1 MKKIL
6 LMCLTLFMAFIL
18 IACGKPSEKLE
29 GDWISTNPET
39 AKVFGKE
46 FSFKDHTFKS
56 NDDGVF
62 IKYYKF
68 MDDNEKNINF
78 YDEKPSEDIFD
89 EDSPSEEGVLKIDGD
104 KASITTELNGEMTF
118 ERKN

>member
-1 MKKIL
+1 MLYNYIYEYNFIFYITFIPRLKPW
-6 LMCLTLFMAFIL
+6 AFSL
-18 IACGKPSEKLE
+18 SKGC
-29 GDWISTNPET
+29 
-39 AKVFGKE
+39 KE

-56 NDDGVF
+56 KDDGVS